1 MSVPLLALA
10 FAVVCLASYQIGR
23 YASAIR
29 LPYITGYLFAGVL
42 VGSFG
47 LGLIPSERAP
57 DLRFVD
63 ELALAVIAFVAGSE
77 LSLPEL
83 RRRLRPILLSTGGI
97 LVVALTLLAGTLF
110 VLTAALPFA
119 QGWGVAARVATAL
132 LGATILLALSPPS
145 TIAVIKEIRA
155 SGPFTRTALSVT
167 VFMDVVIIVLFAVS
181 ASVASAL
188 LLDVALNLGF
198 VGLLAAELA
207 TAVGLGLAAGQLLRG
222 LLATRLPRLAKTAF
236 VLVAGFGI
244 YELAR
249 WVKMTTL
256 AAWGTEFYIEPLLIA
271 MIAGFVVA
279 NFTRHRD
286 EFEAILHDVGPAVYV
301 AFFTLTGLTLKL
313 DLLWATLPVALALFG
328 TRLVG
333 IGVGA
338 YAGARLA
345 GEPPRV
351 RRLSW
356 MAFITQAGIALGLAR
371 EVAVQFPMLG
381 GEFATL
387 VVSVVVLNEVFGP
400 LFLKAALRRVGEAHE
415 PETAATTA
423 PVVILGIEGPSVAL
437 ARRLGAE
444 GRPVRLAGLNR
455 ARAEAATDEGLDA
468 HHLDAVDE
476 ASLRAVVPEG
486 TLAVVALFGDDA
498 LNLEACRI
506 ARDEAGVARL
516 VARVSD
522 LSLAPR
528 FAELGVLVVDA
539 TSALVN
545 LLERAV
551 EAPQS
556 VALFLHQDPR
566 REVAQL
572 RVEAPDLDGLLVR
585 DLRLPGDVLLL
596 DIARDR
602 GAVVPHGHTALR
614 LGDEVTLVGE
624 PDSLLEVAAR
634 FGG

>member
-145 TIAVIKEIRA
+145 TIAVIKEVRA

-313 DLLWATLPVALALFG
+313 DLL
-328 TRLVG
+328 
-333 IGVGA
+333 
-338 YAGARLA
+338 
-345 GEPPRV
+345 
-351 RRLSW
+351 
-356 MAFITQAGIALGLAR
+356 
-371 EVAVQFPMLG
+371 
-381 GEFATL
+381 
-387 VVSVVVLNEVFGP
+387 
-400 LFLKAALRRVGEAHE
+400 
-415 PETAATTA
+415 
-423 PVVILGIEGPSVAL
+423 
-437 ARRLGAE
+437 
-444 GRPVRLAGLNR
+444 
-455 ARAEAATDEGLDA
+455 
-468 HHLDAVDE
+468 
-476 ASLRAVVPEG
+476 
-486 TLAVVALFGDDA
+486 
-498 LNLEACRI
+498 
-506 ARDEAGVARL
+506 
-516 VARVSD
+516 
-522 LSLAPR
+522 
-528 FAELGVLVVDA
+528 
-539 TSALVN
+539 
-545 LLERAV
+545 
-551 EAPQS
+551 
-556 VALFLHQDPR
+556 
-566 REVAQL
+566 
-572 RVEAPDLDGLLVR
+572 
-585 DLRLPGDVLLL
+585 
-596 DIARDR
+596 
-602 GAVVPHGHTALR
+602 
-614 LGDEVTLVGE
+614 
-624 PDSLLEVAAR
+624 
-634 FGG
+634 